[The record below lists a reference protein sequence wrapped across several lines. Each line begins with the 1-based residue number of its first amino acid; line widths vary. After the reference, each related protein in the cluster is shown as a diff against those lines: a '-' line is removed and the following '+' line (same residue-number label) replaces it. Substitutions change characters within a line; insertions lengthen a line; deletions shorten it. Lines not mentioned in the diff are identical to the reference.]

1 VTTPISRGTI
11 GFLPLRVGVFLS
23 VFPALVQ
30 GLEQV
35 DTLAALD
42 LQLADGLVEGLLGL
56 GAGRVLGRQ
65 AVGVVVVD
73 SLEG

>member
-1 VTTPISRGTI
+1 MTTPISRGTI
-11 GFLPLRVGVFLS
+11 GFLPLRVSVFLS

-35 DTLAALD
+35 DALAALD

-73 SLEG
+73 GLEG